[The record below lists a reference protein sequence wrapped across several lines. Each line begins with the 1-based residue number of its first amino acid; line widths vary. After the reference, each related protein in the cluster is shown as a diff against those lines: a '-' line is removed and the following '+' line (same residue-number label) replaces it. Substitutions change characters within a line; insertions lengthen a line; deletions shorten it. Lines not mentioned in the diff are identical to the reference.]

1 MDPRID
7 FVQDALG
14 FRFENGFLAKFRALG
29 EPAED
34 LEFWFCNAQVFLEVC
49 RTRPIPDEKRDDLL
63 TLIESIR
70 IDAQTLDPAL
80 GLEDLVFDISAYGFT
95 EDIASCKAQVLSLVL
110 AQESRSDCVP
120 PP

>member
-1 MDPRID
+1 MNPRIV
-7 FVQDALG
+7 FVQDTLG

-34 LEFWFCNAQVFLEVC
+34 LEFWYRNAQVLLEVC

-70 IDAQTLDPAL
+70 IGAQTLDPAL
-80 GLEDLVFDISAYGFT
+80 GLEDLDISVYGFT
-95 EDIASCKAQVLSLVL
+95 EDIASCKTQVLSLVL
-110 AQESRSDCVP
+110 AQESRSDWVP